1 MFFRRIVY
9 LLVLLSAL
17 LAQLFDVG
25 YLVHYLFILILV
37 LPLAGLALSLPAML
51 GCRPKLLTRNS
62 QVQRGS
68 RVSWFLTLDNRF
80 PLPLARVSCC
90 FQVREFMSGE
100 TRSFRKSETEVFPG
114 LVLPL
119 QLATRHCGRLECRV
133 QRIWM
138 CDCLGLFAL
147 PVKPPAPTSVLVG
160 PVPVQTDTVAIPE
173 QKGAVLPAPKGRS
186 RVGEDYDLRD
196 YHPGDSVRSIHWKLS
211 AKRDQ
216 LIVRELLAA
225 RRPLPVLIFD
235 HLGPP
240 EELDGIIDRVAGL
253 SLFFQRR
260 GQPHEIRWAHPVNG
274 HAHRF
279 VIEDAP
285 TWQQCLTAILSDPA
299 PDQGHSLLEQP
310 VRPVGEDPIFPIR
323 IRREEDCHGNP

>member
-1 MFFRRIVY
+1 M
-9 LLVLLSAL
+9 
-17 LAQLFDVG
+17 
-25 YLVHYLFILILV
+25 
-37 LPLAGLALSLPAML
+37 
-51 GCRPKLLTRNS
+51 
-62 QVQRGS
+62 
-68 RVSWFLTLDNRF
+68 
-80 PLPLARVSCC
+80 
-90 FQVREFMSGE
+90 
-100 TRSFRKSETEVFPG
+100 
-114 LVLPL
+114 
-119 QLATRHCGRLECRV
+119 
-133 QRIWM
+133 QRIWVY
-138 CDCLGLFAL
+138 DCLGLFAL

-260 GQPHEIRWAHPVNG
+260 GQPHEIRWAHPVSG
-274 HAHRF
+274 HARRF